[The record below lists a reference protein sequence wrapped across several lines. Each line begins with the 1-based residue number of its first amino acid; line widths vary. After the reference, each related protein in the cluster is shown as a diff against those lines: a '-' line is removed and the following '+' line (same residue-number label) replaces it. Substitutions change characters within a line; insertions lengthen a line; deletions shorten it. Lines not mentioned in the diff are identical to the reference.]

1 MNFAS
6 RTMPTICHVPFTS
19 GSATVKLWPMA
30 IVAAYFPARRATK
43 VRAMKVDP
51 VVALRYE

>member
-1 MNFAS
+1 
-6 RTMPTICHVPFTS
+6 MPTICHVPFTS